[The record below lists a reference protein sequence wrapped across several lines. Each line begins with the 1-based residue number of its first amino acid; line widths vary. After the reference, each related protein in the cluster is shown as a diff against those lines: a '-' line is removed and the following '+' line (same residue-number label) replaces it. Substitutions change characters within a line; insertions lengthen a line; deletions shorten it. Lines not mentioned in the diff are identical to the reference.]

1 MRSSRET
8 SSFRTPD
15 ANFSPDVCV
24 EDKHNMLTR
33 SERGIWSGSGGEGSE
48 VRARHTAVSA
58 QINLSRLRHWKS
70 WTKVQVWLDRN
81 TTSTVAASAPPPS
94 PPPPSPAER
103 LCFHGVESG
112 GSRSPA
118 RLHACRCCLK
128 TFNCCLFAG
137 AGEEKEGE
145 EKEKHTSIVDQPRWR
160 RRQEESTTAAAGFDL
175 LREPF
180 SLNLPLNVLTSFS
193 V

>member
-1 MRSSRET
+1 MLILALT
-8 SSFRTPD
+8 
-15 ANFSPDVCV
+15 CV
-24 EDKHNMLTR
+24 ENKHNMLTR

-48 VRARHTAVSA
+48 VRSRHTAVSA
-58 QINLSRLRHWKS
+58 QINLCRLHHWKS

-81 TTSTVAASAPPPS
+81 TTSTVAALAPPP

-137 AGEEKEGE
+137 AGEKKGEQRKERKTRLHRGSATAAETETEK
-145 EKEKHTSIVDQPRWR
+145 
-160 RRQEESTTAAAGFDL
+160 ESTTAAGGFDL
-175 LREPF
+175 L
-180 SLNLPLNVLTSFS
+180 
-193 V
+193 